1 MRISILL
8 VIAVLF
14 LLAPWGA
21 RAGPDCT
28 VYRDFSEIP
37 GLSFDGVAVDSR
49 GRLLIADSQGDRIL
63 RTRSEHSRVLAVWG
77 GPGQG
82 PGEFRD
88 PRHVAIDK
96 DGNVFVADVG
106 NFRIQKFSTHGRFL
120 DAWGY
125 AGENDGEF
133 QWITGLAL
141 DADGM
146 VYVLDARNCNVQKFD
161 NDGSWLET
169 WSLPCASIVG
179 GGTGGGPR
187 EDIARASTGPVYP
200 RGITVGPEGDLYV
213 LFPRASRVV
222 QLGETERTRHP
233 RVPP

>member
-1 MRISILL
+1 MRISIPL

-88 PRHVAIDK
+88 PRHVAIDRDFENHHSK
-96 DGNVFVADVG
+96 LSVEYDK
-106 NFRIQKFSTHGRFL
+106 RI
-120 DAWGY
+120 
-125 AGENDGEF
+125 
-133 QWITGLAL
+133 
-141 DADGM
+141 
-146 VYVLDARNCNVQKFD
+146 
-161 NDGSWLET
+161 
-169 WSLPCASIVG
+169 AS
-179 GGTGGGPR
+179 
-187 EDIARASTGPVYP
+187 
-200 RGITVGPEGDLYV
+200 GDLDMPGLPQRKQAVSYRV
-213 LFPRASRVV
+213 LAW
-222 QLGETERTRHP
+222 TEVTEPGAAR
-233 RVPP
+233 